1 MGTVSLNQ
9 VDMSLIPNP
18 PINSVVIGIDLDG
31 DSKQKDSSGNITY
44 LAEPLSRLSMTFT
57 ITDMTL
63 LPNPAAGTMLIA
75 IDLDNT
81 LKTKDS
87 LGVITPLG
95 GGGSSV
101 FLADITVSLSSG
113 SFGKYTNGQTI
124 PSMGLTPEQVLNLVA
139 IEDIAPTYSP
149 ATLGLVDTLSNS
161 AEVGT
166 VYALDT
172 LTATFTQNDAGA
184 LSAIRIQK
192 NGSDIVPNGTLSPFV
207 KTDSGSYVLGNITF
221 QAYADY
227 AAGIIKNYSPSGT
240 PDARTPLVRN
250 ANAPQ
255 AAETGFASNTV
266 LLTGYYNIFYGPSA
280 SAPLN
285 SAAVRALPSN
295 RFTNA
300 GNVFILNTG
309 NTNINFTVA
318 LPPGKTLVSVI
329 DLDALNANITA
340 NYVATTFNVNDAGG
354 TPVSYTI
361 LTMTSGVPYG
371 TSHQHQ
377 ITII

>member
-124 PSMGLTPEQVLNLVA
+124 PSMGLTAEQVLNLVA

-266 LLTGYYNIFYGPSA
+266 LLTGYYAEFYGPTSA
-280 SAPLN
+280 LPIN
-285 SAAVRALPSN
+285 SAQVRALPSN
-295 RFTNA
+295 RLTDA
-300 GNVFILNTG
+300 GNMFILNTG
-309 NTNINFTVA
+309 NVENKFVVA
-318 LPPGKTLVSVI
+318 LPPGKVIISVI
-329 DLDALNANITA
+329 DLDALNLNVTSS
-340 NYVATTFNVNDAGG
+340 YVLTTISVNDAGG
-354 TPVSYTI
+354 NPYAYNVYEMVAGI
-361 LTMTSGVPYG
+361 PYG
-371 TSHQHQ
+371 SNHQHQ
-377 ITII
+377 ITTN